1 MRNAMTVVVLSG
13 LSVAMAL
20 HTHRTSAGAQPE
32 FVVSAEALDAPSS
45 QRESNAYKDFRCVQ
59 KNCPRGILLLDGAG
73 NHLGCA
79 ASSLSGCSGDCY
91 TCDGVEAL
99 TYFCQKLE
107 DATCTVPPVY
117 SIVGCG
123 LKRKHVDGCSTN
135 QGSWPAT
142 PNGCYCDTGTSFIY
156 LFENCVVAECQP

>member
-1 MRNAMTVVVLSG
+1 MHNFMTLVVVTV
-13 LSVAMAL
+13 LSVTIAVNMQ
-20 HTHRTSAGAQPE
+20 RTSAGVQPE
-32 FVVSAEALDAPSS
+32 FVVSAETLDPPSS
-45 QRESNAYKDFRCVQ
+45 QREANSYKDFRCVR
-59 KNCPRGILLLDGAG
+59 KSCPRGILLLDGDG

-79 ASSLSGCSGDCY
+79 ASSFAGCSGDCF
-91 TCDGVEAL
+91 TCDGVEPL

-117 SIVGCG
+117 TIVGCG

-135 QGSWPAT
+135 QGSWPTT

>member
-32 FVVSAEALDAPSS
+32 FAVSAEALDAPSS

-79 ASSLSGCSGDCY
+79 ASSLAGCSGDCY

-107 DATCTVPPVY
+107 DATHSAACVHHRRVRTEAQ
-117 SIVGCG
+117 
-123 LKRKHVDGCSTN
+123 HVDGCSTN